1 MLDTVSTWAY
11 TNIVS
16 NARIRKET
24 TMKAALTFRVY
35 KINGTKCIRKFDNLE
50 EAQSWVW
57 VHEDLYRVDWVEPA
71 LTRNGYTVI
80 PERKNSW
87 NNRYVA

>member
-1 MLDTVSTWAY
+1 MPVPVGYVIISITAGKGASHDQ
-11 TNIVS
+11 
-16 NARIRKET
+16 REHE
-24 TMKAALTFRVY
+24 MKLQFRVY
-35 KINGTKCIRKFDNLE
+35 KLNGTKCIRKFDSLG

-71 LTRNGYTVI
+71 LVRNGHTVI
-80 PERKNSW
+80 PERNGSW